1 MRCSGAESIAFYNGE
16 KHEENCATLRLAL
29 LVAVARIRII
39 WSTFLSL
46 WTNFYQHATILLP
59 SLLTAPRYFEGK
71 IEFGVITQVTFLVLQ
86 HLLQSIVTGL
96 VKHLVSRHTR
106 WVEILCALC
115 CRSVLRFLG

>member
-1 MRCSGAESIAFYNGE
+1 MSFLHVTGRCKEIKYSPALSGAESIAFYNGE
-16 KHEENCATLRLAL
+16 KHEESCATLRLAM

-71 IEFGVITQVTFLVLQ
+71 IEFGVITQV
-86 HLLQSIVTGL
+86 
-96 VKHLVSRHTR
+96 
-106 WVEILCALC
+106 
-115 CRSVLRFLG
+115 